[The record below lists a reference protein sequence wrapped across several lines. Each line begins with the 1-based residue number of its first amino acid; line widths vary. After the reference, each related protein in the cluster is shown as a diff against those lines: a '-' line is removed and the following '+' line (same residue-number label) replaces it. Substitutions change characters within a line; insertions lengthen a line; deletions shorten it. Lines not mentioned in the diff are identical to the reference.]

1 MTDFNEAECLQY
13 NPFDGDFGEP
23 GDKVLSDK
31 IVTAR
36 KESPCCECLTPIQK
50 GERVRSMSAVFSG
63 DLHSYRWCSAC
74 CHAFSLAF
82 SYDDDEEDEFV
93 AALDARSAVRARNE
107 AAHGI
112 KGDA

>member
-36 KESPCCECLTPIQK
+36 KKSPCCECLTPTKK
-50 GERVRSMSAVFSG
+50 GERVRSLSAVFGGELS
-63 DLHSYRWCSAC
+63 SYRWCSAC
-74 CHAFSLAF
+74 CQMFSLAF
-82 SYDDDEEDEFV
+82 SDDPDEFDKV
-93 AALDARSAVRARNE
+93 IAERSAVRERN

-112 KGDA
+112 KEAA

>member
-1 MTDFNEAECLQY
+1 MTNFNEAECLQY

-36 KESPCCECLTPIQK
+36 KESPCCECLTPTQK
-50 GERVRSMSAVFSG
+50 GERVRSLSAVFG
-63 DLHSYRWCSAC
+63 GELRSYRWCSAC
-74 CHAFSLAF
+74 CQAFSLAF
-82 SYDDDEEDEFV
+82 SDDPDEYEKAIDE
-93 AALDARSAVRARNE
+93 RNAVRKKN